1 MSDINYDEFKL
12 NEKDTGSA
20 DYQVALLTGRILHL
34 TEHLKVH
41 KKDSASR
48 RGLLKLVAK
57 RRTLLKYVKRE
68 SEERYTNLIKGLGL
82 RR

>member
-20 DYQVALLTGRILHL
+20 DYQVALLTGRIKHL
-34 TEHLKVH
+34 TEHLKEH
-41 KKDSASR
+41 RKDSASR

-57 RRTLLKYVKRE
+57 RRKLLKYVKSE
-68 SEERYTNLIKGLGL
+68 SPERHVKLLTGLGI
-82 RR
+82 RG